1 MTKIFRKRIEG
12 DINMAE
18 NQYVVFKLN
27 NEEFGIDIMNV
38 KEIIPYQES
47 TQIPNSPDFI
57 EGVINYRGNVIP
69 IINLNKR
76 FKLNVNE
83 ITGDTRI
90 IVISL
95 GEKEVGFIVDEASQT
110 IRLEKEQIDP
120 TPDIISDVDRRYII
134 GVGKVDESRLLILLD
149 LEKILSNKEIEVI
162 ETLEIH

>member
-1 MTKIFRKRIEG
+1 
-12 DINMAE
+12 MAE

-27 NEEFGIDIMNV
+27 KEEFGIDIMNV

-57 EGVINYRGNVIP
+57 EGGVINYRGGNVIP

-76 FKLNVNE
+76 FKLNTNKATV
-83 ITGDTRI
+83 DTRI

>member
-1 MTKIFRKRIEG
+1 M
-12 DINMAE
+12 
-18 NQYVVFKLN
+18 
-27 NEEFGIDIMNV
+27 
-38 KEIIPYQES
+38 
-47 TQIPNSPDFI
+47 
-57 EGVINYRGNVIP
+57 
-69 IINLNKR
+69 
-76 FKLNVNE
+76 
-83 ITGDTRI
+83 DTRI